1 MKLDRTLM
9 TEATDPHDLP
19 SSSRSQGSHE
29 SFKRAMDRY
38 RPDPLRLLFIAE
50 APPAYKANRLF
61 YFHEVQTG
69 DALFLEMMKVIY
81 GDAIGFTEGGV
92 FTGPM
97 SAKDVRKCKSQF
109 LRRFMADG
117 LFLIDASER
126 PMPDG
131 ATASAKLVL
140 LRRSLPGL
148 KIRLKNL
155 LLDRFI
161 PIVLIGRVTH
171 EACFEPLKEEGYHVV
186 NQEMINHPARGGQVL
201 FRKKLRETLTRV
213 ARMHSDP
220 LRDGTKKTC

>member
-1 MKLDRTLM
+1 M
-9 TEATDPHDLP
+9 TQATTPGT
-19 SSSRSQGSHE
+19 RSQGSHK

-69 DALFLEMMKVIY
+69 DALFLEMMKVVY
-81 GDAIGFTEGGV
+81 GNALGFTEEGG

-97 SAKDVRKCKSQF
+97 SAKDVRKCKSQL
-109 LRRFMADG
+109 LRQFMADG

-126 PMPDG
+126 PMPEN
-131 ATASAKLVL
+131 ATAPVKLAL
-140 LRRSLPGL
+140 LRRSLPRL

-155 LLDRFI
+155 LLGRCI
-161 PIVLIGRVTH
+161 PIVLIGRVTY

-186 NQEMINHPARGGQVL
+186 NQKMIDHPARGGQRL
-201 FRKKLRETLTRV
+201 FRNKLRDTLKGVAQMQSGPVRNETTK
-213 ARMHSDP
+213 AR
-220 LRDGTKKTC
+220 